1 MMKMGL
7 GPVDDAGGKSRMRRT
22 FALLLAA
29 IFLVLFLGM
38 VAPFF
43 EALVLAAVFSG
54 LLFPLYATL
63 RRLLHK
69 REALAALATTLIAL
83 LVVVLPLSVLVGVFA
98 KEAVRVS
105 EVVAPLVDGKNDLR
119 DLSGV
124 VPMWLPYR
132 TQVLQRTS
140 EVVKQ
145 TGTFVVERLTRATE
159 STVIFLLNL
168 FVMLYAMF
176 SFFLRGPRFLAFLNE
191 YTPLFD
197 DDKREIAK
205 KGLEVTR
212 ATLKS
217 ILIIGTLQGV
227 LGGIAFAVVGIES
240 PVFWGIVMAVASALP
255 SVGTAL
261 IWAPAA
267 AVLFLRG
274 DTGHAIALTAW
285 CALVVSSLDN
295 LLRPRLVG
303 NEAQMPDLIVLLST
317 LGGIAMFGA
326 TGIIIGPVVAGL
338 FLTSIDI
345 FTATF
350 GRELRDGTGA
360 PAVVDVEGVAAH
372 AGVRQQHQ
380 D

>member
-1 MMKMGL
+1 M
-7 GPVDDAGGKSRMRRT
+7 
-22 FALLLAA
+22 
-29 IFLVLFLGM
+29 
-38 VAPFF
+38 
-43 EALVLAAVFSG
+43 
-54 LLFPLYATL
+54 
-63 RRLLHK
+63 
-69 REALAALATTLIAL
+69 
-83 LVVVLPLSVLVGVFA
+83 VLPLSVLVGVFA

-124 VPMWLPYR
+124 VPNWVPYR

-267 AVLFLRG
+267 AVLFLHG

-360 PAVVDVEGVAAH
+360 PAIVDVEGVAAH

>member
-1 MMKMGL
+1 MGL

-124 VPMWLPYR
+124 VPKWVPYR

-360 PAVVDVEGVAAH
+360 PPIVDVEGVAAH

>member
-1 MMKMGL
+1 MTKTGL
-7 GPVDDAGGKSRMRRT
+7 GPVDDAGVKSRMRRT

-29 IFLVLFLGM
+29 VFLVLFLGM

-124 VPMWLPYR
+124 VPKWIPYR

-217 ILIIGTLQGV
+217 ILIIGTLQGL
-227 LGGIAFAVVGIES
+227 LGGLAFAVVGIDG

-303 NEAQMPDLIVLLST
+303 NEAQIPDLIVLLST

-350 GRELRDGTGA
+350 GRELRDGAGA
-360 PAVVDVEGVAAH
+360 PPLVDVDGVAAH

-380 D
+380 E

>member
-1 MMKMGL
+1 MGL

>member
-227 LGGIAFAVVGIES
+227 LGGLAFAVVGIEG